1 MKIILEDQNLL
12 NVTRTDDAVKA
23 LTTAINNG
31 QTRLAMELMLPVV
44 LALTSKIDEQEN
56 IINSLSAKSTSG
68 NQGQAEVKTKPKAKT
83 KEESEV
89 LVD

>member
-31 QTRLAMELMLPVV
+31 QTRLAMELTLPVV
-44 LALTSKIDEQEN
+44 LALTSKIDELEN

-68 NQGQAEVKTKPKAKT
+68 NQGQAEVKAKPQAKAK
-83 KEESEV
+83 EDSEV

>member
-31 QTRLAMELMLPVV
+31 QTRLAMELMLPVI

-56 IINSLSAKSTSG
+56 IISSLSAKSTSG
-68 NQGQAEVKTKPKAKT
+68 NQAQAEVKAKPQAKT